1 MATRH
6 IRGLEALIRWND
18 PEFGLISPAD
28 FVPLLEE
35 SGLIAKVGGW
45 VFEQAVADMELWR
58 SLGLEVPRVAVT
70 VSEVQLRQPNSVATV
85 LAALRSGPQDMVGVD
100 VEITESM
107 IAQNT
112 AANVQKLLQL
122 REAGVQVFM
131 DDFGTGY
138 SGLSQIAHLPLNAL
152 KIDRSFVA
160 GMTIS
165 AEHMAIVSAIVNLA
179 KSLHLSVVAEGVETE
194 EQAARLHALGCDEA
208 QGYLF
213 NRPLPAEDI
222 AKLLLPAP

>member
-1 MATRH
+1 
-6 IRGLEALIRWND
+6 LV
-18 PEFGLISPAD
+18 PPSD

-35 SGLIAKVGGW
+35 SGLIVEIGLW
-45 VFEQAVADMELWR
+45 VIEQAVADARLWR
-58 SLGLEVPRVAVT
+58 SLGLDVPRVAVN
-70 VSEVQLRQPNSVATV
+70 VSEVQLRQTTFVAAV
-85 LAALRSGPQDMVGVD
+85 LGALGPAAGRTAGID

-107 IAQNT
+107 VAQN
-112 AANVQKLLQL
+112 AGANVQKLQRL

-138 SGLSQIAHLPLNAL
+138 SGLSQIAHLPLDAL
-152 KIDRSFVA
+152 KIDRAFVA

-179 KSLHLSVVAEGVETE
+179 RALRIYVVAEGVETE
-194 EQAARLHALGCDEA
+194 EQAAQLHALGCDEA

-213 NRPLPAEDI
+213 TRPLPAGEI
-222 AKLLLPAP
+222 AKLLSLAH